1 MQLRRLN
8 RLTPA
13 TPGILTAALLTL
25 ARLLRLNRLTVG
37 RQLTLQASRLTA
49 AILGIV
55 ATLLQ
60 ISQLTVETPTLEI
73 VVRQHLVNLR
83 TVAIL
88 GTQIVA
94 LVQLLQVNQ
103 LTAAILGM
111 LTVALVQLHQA
122 NRQASHLNLRIVV
135 LPTLGIVETLALAQL
150 LLHNLLTA
158 ALLTLGA
165 PAMLEQVNQ
174 CNLKSQLV
182 AILETLIVALGQLLQ
197 VSQLNL

>member
-1 MQLRRLN
+1 
-8 RLTPA
+8 
-13 TPGILTAALLTL
+13 
-25 ARLLRLNRLTVG
+25 
-37 RQLTLQASRLTA
+37 
-49 AILGIV
+49 
-55 ATLLQ
+55 
-60 ISQLTVETPTLEI
+60 
-73 VVRQHLVNLR
+73 
-83 TVAIL
+83 
-88 GTQIVA
+88 
-94 LVQLLQVNQ
+94 
-103 LTAAILGM
+103 M

-182 AILETLIVALGQLLQ
+182 AILGTLIVALGQLLQ

>member
-1 MQLRRLN
+1 
-8 RLTPA
+8 
-13 TPGILTAALLTL
+13 
-25 ARLLRLNRLTVG
+25 
-37 RQLTLQASRLTA
+37 
-49 AILGIV
+49 
-55 ATLLQ
+55 
-60 ISQLTVETPTLEI
+60 
-73 VVRQHLVNLR
+73 
-83 TVAIL
+83 
-88 GTQIVA
+88 
-94 LVQLLQVNQ
+94 
-103 LTAAILGM
+103 M

-182 AILETLIVALGQLLQ
+182 AILGILGTLIVALGQLLQ

>member
-1 MQLRRLN
+1 MLHLQISRRLSLVN
-8 RLTPA
+8 LQALVGIPTLGIRLSRLNLRTVA
-13 TPGILTAALLTL
+13 APGIPTADLLTL

-73 VVRQHLVNLR
+73 VVRQHLVNLQ

-88 GTQIVA
+88 GTLIVA

-103 LTAAILGM
+103 
-111 LTVALVQLHQA
+111 
-122 NRQASHLNLRIVV
+122 
-135 LPTLGIVETLALAQL
+135 PT
-150 LLHNLLTA
+150 
-158 ALLTLGA
+158 
-165 PAMLEQVNQ
+165 
-174 CNLKSQLV
+174 V
-182 AILETLIVALGQLLQ
+182 AILDLVRLLRH
-197 VSQLNL
+197 NL